1 MSKQSWTSVSRVVRI
16 TVQSNAHLDSLSTF
30 IKRLF
35 ILFSLGDARRMVLVV
50 GIGKRRRT
58 VYEASQQGL
67 ISNDLTNN
75 SCVRE
80 ERSPRQVKVP
90 QHLFL
95 CLSRAGFLTV
105 SAQLSHLHQGG
116 RTMVSEADN
125 DHSAD
130 LDDNSLEGYHSVLVD
145 V

>member
-1 MSKQSWTSVSRVVRI
+1 MSTQRWTSVSRAVRI
-16 TVQSNAHLDSLSTF
+16 TVQSDAYLGSLSTF

-58 VYEASQQGL
+58 VFEASQQGL
-67 ISNDLTNN
+67 ISNDLANN
-75 SCVRE
+75 RCVRE
-80 ERSPRQVKVP
+80 GCSPRQVKVP

-105 SAQLSHLHQGG
+105 SAQLSHLHQGDELWSA
-116 RTMVSEADN
+116 RPITTIRQTSTTTHWKDTMVF
-125 DHSAD
+125 
-130 LDDNSLEGYHSVLVD
+130 
-145 V
+145 